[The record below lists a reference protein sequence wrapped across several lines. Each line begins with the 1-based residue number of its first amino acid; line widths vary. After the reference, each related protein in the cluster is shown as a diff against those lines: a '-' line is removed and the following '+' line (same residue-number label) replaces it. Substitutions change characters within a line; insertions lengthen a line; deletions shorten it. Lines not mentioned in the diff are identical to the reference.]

1 MPIESIVAD
10 VNIDGAS
17 VWPFEALFVRGAEH
31 STLGQAVDKAAAL
44 AGVKV
49 VPDPFPERMMIL
61 GSDQYSFIQRGIPAL
76 IAGTTRTGE
85 ARRIALE
92 WLNTRYHAPGD
103 DMAQTLDFEA
113 AAQFTRHVFLIGYNI
128 AQDDERPRWNPGNF
142 YGERFGSK

>member
-1 MPIESIVAD
+1 MD
-10 VNIDGAS
+10 
-17 VWPFEALFVRGAEH
+17 
-31 STLGQAVDKAAAL
+31 
-44 AGVKV
+44 V
-49 VPDPFPERMMIL
+49 VPNYHVWTNTTKGWALSSWHWLFMAQPEPFPERMMIL

-76 IAGTTRTGE
+76 IAGTTRSGE

-103 DMAQTLDFEA
+103 DMAQTLDFDA
-113 AAQFTRHVFLIGYNI
+113 AAQFTRHVFLIGYTI